1 MTATAT
7 TARQWVYTFAEG
19 DPTRRDLLGGKGAG
33 LADMAQAGLP
43 VPPGFTIT
51 TEACTEYGKQGHV
64 VPDEVWQQALAAL
77 SAVEQARGRRFGDPA
92 RPLLL
97 SVRSGAKFSMP
108 GMMDTIL
115 DLGLTDVSVRG
126 LAATGGDRFA
136 YDSYRRLVQMY
147 GKVVLG
153 VDASRFE
160 HAIEAAKARRGVHLD
175 VELDADALRELTTEF
190 KAIVREVTGSDFP
203 QDPIGQLHGAIG
215 AVFASWNTE
224 RANNYR
230 RENHISNDLGT
241 AVNVQAMV
249 YGNMG
254 EDCATGV
261 AFTRDP
267 ATGEKRLM
275 GEYLANAQG
284 EDVVAG
290 VRTPLPIEE
299 MADDP
304 LLAATYEEFQRIA
317 DQLERH
323 YTDAQDLEFTVEHG
337 KLYMLQ
343 TRTAKRTG
351 AAAVRMAVEMA
362 NEGLIDRATA
372 VRRVEPSQLDQLL
385 HPTIDPAANP
395 TVLTTGLPA
404 SPGAASGQVVFDADE
419 AVTRHDQGQDVL
431 LVREETSPE
440 DFHGMVAAR
449 GFVTARG
456 GITSHAAVV
465 ARGMGKACVASAAGL
480 VVDYDAQCLTVGDT
494 VVRRDD
500 WITIDGATGRVML
513 GQVPMTKPGLGG
525 ELDVLLDWADAIRI
539 LGVRANADTPHD
551 ATAAREF
558 GAQGIGLCRTE
569 HMFFEG
575 DRIDAMRAMI
585 LADTLAERTAALD
598 RILPLQRDDF
608 AGIFRAMA
616 GLPVT
621 IRTLDPPL
629 HEFLPATAEEE
640 EALAQTLGID
650 PAVVAAKVEQ
660 LREANPMLGFRGC
673 RLGISYPEITAMQAR
688 AIFEAACLVTHEGMV
703 VKPEI
708 MIPLV
713 STLTELHLQR
723 EIVDRVASEVFV
735 AAGVSVPYLV
745 GTMIELPRA
754 ALLADEI
761 ATEAE
766 FFSFGTNDLTQTTF
780 GMSRDDAGRFLP
792 NYVARGILPHDPFQ
806 TLDVAGV
813 GKLVALGTD
822 LGRRTRPDLHVGI
835 CGEHGGDPAS
845 IAFCARTGLDYV
857 SASPYRVPIARL
869 AAAHAQLDAL
879 DHAAGQGKHERD
891 R

>member
-7 TARQWVYTFAEG
+7 RRWVYTFAEG
-19 DPTRRDLLGGKGAG
+19 DPQRRDLLGGKGAG

-51 TEACTEYGKQGHV
+51 TDACTEYGRQGHT
-64 VPDEVWQQALAAL
+64 VPEEVWQQALDAL
-77 SAVEQARGRRFGDPA
+77 GSVERARGRRFGDPV

-115 DLGLTDVSVRG
+115 DLGLTDITVRG
-126 LAATGGDRFA
+126 LAATGGERFA
-136 YDSYRRLVQMY
+136 YDSYRRLIQMY

-153 VDASRFE
+153 VDSSRFE
-160 HAIEAAKARRGVHLD
+160 RAIEAAKARRDVRLD
-175 VELDADALRELTTEF
+175 VDLDADALRELTATF
-190 KAIVREVTGSDFP
+190 KDIVRQQTGQPFP
-203 QDPIGQLHGAIG
+203 QDPIAQLYGAIG

-224 RANNYR
+224 RAINYR

-254 EDCATGV
+254 DDCATGV

-290 VRTPLPIEE
+290 VRTPRPIEE

-304 LLAATYEEFQRIA
+304 LLAATYEQFKQIA

-337 KLYMLQ
+337 VLYMLQ

-351 AAAVRMAVEMA
+351 RAAVRMAVEMA
-362 NEGLIDRATA
+362 NEGLIDRPTA
-372 VRRVEPSQLDQLL
+372 VRRVEPAQLDQLL
-385 HPTIDPAANP
+385 HPTIDPDANP
-395 TVLTTGLPA
+395 TILTTGLPA

-419 AVTRHDQGQDVL
+419 AVERHDLGQDVV

-465 ARGMGKACVASAAGL
+465 ARGMGKPCVASAAGL
-480 VVDYDAQCLTVGDT
+480 IVDEEERRFTVGDT
-494 VVRRDD
+494 IVRADD
-500 WITIDGATGRVML
+500 WITIDGTTGKVML
-513 GQVPMTKPGLGG
+513 GQVPMTQPNLGG
-525 ELDVLLDWADAIRI
+525 ELHTLLAWADEIRA

-551 ATAAREF
+551 AVVAREF
-558 GAQGIGLCRTE
+558 GAQGVGLCRTE

-585 LADTLAERTAALD
+585 LAGTPEARAAALD
-598 RILPLQRDDF
+598 SILPLQREDF

-629 HEFLPATAEEE
+629 HEFLPPTREEE
-640 EALAQTLGID
+640 IALAEKLGID
-650 PAVVAAKVEQ
+650 LAIVAAKVEQ

-688 AIFEAACLVTHEGMV
+688 AIFEAACLVAREGIA

-713 STLTELHLQR
+713 STLAELRLQR
-723 EIVDRVASEVFV
+723 AIVDRVASEVF
-735 AAGVSVPYLV
+735 AAEGSTIPYLV

-754 ALLADEI
+754 ALVADEI
-761 ATEAE
+761 AAEAE

-792 NYVARGILPHDPFQ
+792 GYVLQGILSEDPFQ
-806 TLDVAGV
+806 TLDQAGV
-813 GKLVALGTD
+813 GKLIAIGTD
-822 LGRRTRPDLHVGI
+822 LGRRARPGLHVGI

-857 SASPYRVPIARL
+857 SCSPYRVPIARL
-869 AAAHAQLDAL
+869 AAAHAQLDAR
-879 DHAAGQGKHERD
+879 QGAHERD